1 MGKMATSSFPDKLRD
16 ECLNRELFGTLAE
29 ARVILESWRVEY
41 NEHRPHSSLDYQTPR
56 EFTRR
61 SKFGLQSAYG
71 LLASKL
77 AQTELTNKNLIKQ
90 KPAEPHF

>member
-1 MGKMATSSFPDKLRD
+1 
-16 ECLNRELFGTLAE
+16 LNRELFGTLAE

-41 NEHRPHSSLDYQTPR
+41 NEYRPHSSLDYQTPR

-61 SKFGLQSAYG
+61 GKFGLQSAYG

-90 KPAEPHF
+90 KSAEPHF